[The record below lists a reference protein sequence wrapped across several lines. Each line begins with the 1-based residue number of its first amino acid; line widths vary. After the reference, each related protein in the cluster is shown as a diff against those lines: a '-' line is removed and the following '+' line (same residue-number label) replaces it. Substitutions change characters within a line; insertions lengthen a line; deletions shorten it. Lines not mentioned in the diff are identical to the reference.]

1 MVRMNC
7 IAETS
12 TLAPHVEAQV
22 YGKSYK
28 ESKLKSSLEITINQ
42 GILVVKARGRL
53 VYRDEAAALF
63 GEVLRLLPQSQQFVL
78 DLSEVEMIDGGGLGE
93 LVILL
98 ERARFAGSA
107 MKIANPS
114 KFIRELLDLTNLSSV
129 FEIYPTVEEAVQ
141 SCDCELA

>member
-1 MVRMNC
+1 
-7 IAETS
+7 
-12 TLAPHVEAQV
+12 
-22 YGKSYK
+22 
-28 ESKLKSSLEITINQ
+28 LKSSLEIAIQ
-42 GILVVKARGRL
+42 DGVLIVKCRGRL

-63 GEVLRLLPQSQQFVL
+63 GEVLRLLPKSQQFVL

-98 ERARFAGSA
+98 ERARFSGSM

-129 FEIYPTVEEAVQ
+129 FEIYPTVEDAVR
-141 SCDCELA
+141 SCDCEIA